1 MEKSKIKMEKSKT
14 QTKSNRREIRHKRV
28 RSKVF
33 GTAEEPRL
41 SVFRSN
47 KHIFLQLIDDVKGA
61 TIASSSDLMIKK
73 KMTKTETAKEVGKG
87 LAKTAKSKKIK
98 KIVFDRGGYKY
109 HGRVKAAAEAL
120 RKENLKF

>member
-1 MEKSKIKMEKSKT
+1 MEKSKT
-14 QTKSNRREIRHKRV
+14 QTKNNKRYTRHKRI

-33 GTAEEPRL
+33 GTAERPRL

-47 KHIFLQLIDDVKGA
+47 KRIFLQLIDDVKGA
-61 TIASSSDLMIKK
+61 TIASASDLKLKK
-73 KMTKTETAKEVGKG
+73 KLTKTEAAREAGEE
-87 LAKTAKSKKIK
+87 LAKVAKSKKIK

-109 HGRVKAAAEAL
+109 HGRIKASAEAL